1 MFTGI
6 IEALGEIK
14 SLEHRQ
20 GDVRLRIACAKLNM
34 EDVCLGDS
42 IAVNGICLTVVEYG
56 GQYFCADVS
65 TETLSL
71 TSLAGCKQG
80 DKVNLEKAMLAT
92 SRFGGHIVSG
102 HVDGL
107 AEVLSISPS
116 ARAVNIWLQVP
127 KDLARYIA
135 HKGSVTVDGI
145 SLTVNEVNQQQLRL
159 TIIPHTAEQTT
170 IANWSVGQK
179 INLEVDVIAR
189 YVERLFGYAEENKS
203 SSKIDAAFLAQH
215 GFVK

>member
-6 IEALGEIK
+6 IEALGKISRIEK
-14 SLEHRQ
+14 RS
-20 GDVRLRIACAKLNM
+20 GDVRLNIASTGLDM
-34 EDVCLGDS
+34 SDVRLGDS
-42 IAVNGICLTVVEYG
+42 IAVNGICLTVVDFSNEH
-56 GQYFCADVS
+56 FCADVS

-71 TSLAGCKQG
+71 TSLAKCKQG

-92 SRFGGHIVSG
+92 NRFGGHIVSG

-107 AEVLSISPS
+107 AEVVSISPS
-116 ARAVNIWLQVP
+116 ARAINIWLKVP
-127 KDLARYIA
+127 NDLARYIA

-145 SLTVNEVNQQQLRL
+145 SLTVNEVQQQQLRL

-170 IANWSVGQK
+170 IGAWSPGQK

-189 YVERLFGYAEENKS
+189 YVERLIGYADENTTD
-203 SSKIDAAFLAQH
+203 SKINTAFLAQH
-215 GFVK
+215 GFMK

>member
-6 IEALGEIK
+6 IEALGKISSIEK
-14 SLEHRQ
+14 RR
-20 GDVRLRIACAKLNM
+20 GDVRLNIACGHLDMA
-34 EDVCLGDS
+34 DVRLGDS

-56 GQYFCADVS
+56 SDFFCADVS

-71 TSLAGCKQG
+71 TSLAKCKQG

-92 SRFGGHIVSG
+92 NRFGGHIVSG

-107 AEVLSISPS
+107 AEVVNISPS
-116 ARAVNIWLQVP
+116 ARAINIWLKVP
-127 KDLARYIA
+127 SELARYIA

-145 SLTVNEVNQQQLRL
+145 SLTVNEVQQQQLRL

-170 IANWSVGQK
+170 ISQWAPGQK

-189 YVERLFGYAEENKS
+189 YVERLIGYAEENKES
-203 SSKIDAAFLAQH
+203 TISTAFLAQH
-215 GFVK
+215 GFMR